1 MLSILFLTRV
11 FESNLYSH
19 SFTSSVSGSVIVPIL
34 FWGYLGF
41 EGDIKETAVDL
52 SPDALWRNY
61 SFHGGDLIVLMI
73 EVLINTMPFI
83 PSHVVIVFV
92 ICLLYLA
99 EAHLVYAVDGFW
111 IYPFLDT
118 TGGPIWMALYIGVGL
133 AILCAFVA
141 MYYLHRIKDWVRI
154 RGKIALKSSSS
165 KPTCTSP
172 AVDAISD
179 LENVVVEE
187 DNRFQPSSSSSA
199 IDSILEHTRV
209 PAPASLEDMSDNNS
223 TNTKNTPA
231 AMIKQ
236 RSGRSDSTASTLVNI
251 PFTTA
256 TTTTITSTAAPTHSR
271 RKSNETL
278 FSSSFNAESRLQKVV
293 EEDDALNL

>member
-1 MLSILFLTRV
+1 MRANCIHIHSLTP
-11 FESNLYSH
+11 
-19 SFTSSVSGSVIVPIL
+19 SVSCSVIVPIL

-83 PSHVVIVFV
+83 PSHVVVVFV

-118 TGGPIWMALYIGVGL
+118 TGGPIWMALYAGVGM

-141 MYYLHRIKDWVRI
+141 MYYLHRIKNWI
-154 RGKIALKSSSS
+154 RMKSSSKS
-165 KPTCTSP
+165 KSMPP

-179 LENVVVEE
+179 LENVVEGE
-187 DNRFQPSSSSSA
+187 NDRFQPSSSSLT
-199 IDSILEHTRV
+199 IDSILEHTKV
-209 PAPASLEDMSDNNS
+209 PAPAYLSELNNS
-223 TNTKNTPA
+223 KITTSQDAPTT
-231 AMIKQ
+231 MIKQ
-236 RSGRSDSTASTLVNI
+236 RSGRSDSSASTLVNI
-251 PFTTA
+251 PVS
-256 TTTTITSTAAPTHSR
+256 TTTTAITSTATPTHNR
-271 RKSNETL
+271 RQSSETL

-293 EEDDALNL
+293 EEDDALNH